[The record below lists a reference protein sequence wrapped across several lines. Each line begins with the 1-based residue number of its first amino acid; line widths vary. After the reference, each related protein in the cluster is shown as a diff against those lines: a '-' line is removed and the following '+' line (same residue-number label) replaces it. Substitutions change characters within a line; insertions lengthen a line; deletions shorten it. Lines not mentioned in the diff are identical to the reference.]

1 MGGTTS
7 LSIDSKIWKQGV
19 SHEMSANF
27 WSSYEGLA
35 SAEKGEY
42 KSIGVSIVPTNQL
55 LEFDIEKVDN
65 FSNVKRKS
73 YITKDNS
80 YFNNCCLQEMLY
92 TLDDN
97 QLLTCDPDCKNYA
110 GNGCDAVLAN
120 ACINSLSEIS
130 PNTVNTDRCR
140 AWIRSVVERKGENFN
155 DLLTFFRKEEIR
167 QDPLTIEFIS
177 ALRYFANDTN
187 NYNNIAD
194 NIIENYSEEVKKS
207 EYKCAFS
214 PDNILFQAKTIVD
227 TPKECWYKEC
237 ALSPKYKLL
246 SSNILN
252 QQKCQISICSIN
264 MDQIDVSN
272 NNILITCKNEYTNQN
287 FDIENKNPAKTDAK
301 KKDFYIPSFLNTAIP
316 LIYISSLV
324 FF

>member
-7 LSIDSKIWKQGV
+7 LSVDSKIWKQGV

-27 WSSYEGLA
+27 WSSYKGLA

-42 KSIGVSIVPTNQL
+42 KSLGVSIISTNNL
-55 LEFDIEKVDN
+55 SEFDIEQVDN

-73 YITKDNS
+73 YITKDSAYIND
-80 YFNNCCLQEMLY
+80 CCLEEMLY
-92 TLDDN
+92 TLNDN

-110 GNGCDAVLAN
+110 GNGCDTILFN
-120 ACINSLSEIS
+120 ACINSSSEILIK
-130 PNTVNTDRCR
+130 PVNTDRCR
-140 AWIRSVVERKGENFN
+140 VWIRSVVERESETFN
-155 DLLTFFRKEEIR
+155 DLLAYFRKEEIR

-177 ALRYFANDTN
+177 ALRYFASDVN

-194 NIIENYSEEVKKS
+194 NIIEDYSEEVKNS

-214 PDNILFQAKTIVD
+214 PNDILFQAKNIVD

-252 QQKCQISICSIN
+252 QQRCQISICSIN

-272 NNILITCKNEYTNQN
+272 NNILITCKNEYTSQN
-287 FDIENKNPAKTDAK
+287 FDIEKKNPARTVAK
-301 KKDFYIPSFLNTAIP
+301 KKDFYIPSFPNTAIP
-316 LIYISSLV
+316 LIYIGSLI